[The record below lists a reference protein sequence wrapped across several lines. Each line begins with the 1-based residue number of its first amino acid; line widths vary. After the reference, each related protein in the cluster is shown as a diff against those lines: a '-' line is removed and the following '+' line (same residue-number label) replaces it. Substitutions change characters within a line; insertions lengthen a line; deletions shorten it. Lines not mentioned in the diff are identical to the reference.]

1 MRETQLKIKRVQPV
15 INVKKTKVD
24 EEAASLNEIR
34 NTKVDLVRV
43 MKENQRAYMEGVD
56 KLNGLRNSS
65 NRENLG
71 NLENSLDHVKAQ
83 WFQLF
88 RQVQDIE
95 AKEKEQFSR
104 LVLAETELRS
114 AEKLKEKYEADFR
127 SSLAKSEQKQM
138 DEFASRKHSMK

>member
-15 INVKKTKVD
+15 INVKKMKVD
-24 EEAASLNEIR
+24 EEAAVLNEIR
-34 NTKVDLVRV
+34 STKVDLVRV

-56 KLNGLRNSS
+56 KLNNLRNSA

-71 NLENSLDHVKAQ
+71 NLESSLDYVKAQ

-88 RQVQDIE
+88 RKVQEIE

-127 SSLAKSEQKQM
+127 SSIAKSEQKQM
-138 DEFASRKHSMK
+138 DEFASRKHLMK

>member
-15 INVKKTKVD
+15 INVKKMKVD
-24 EEAASLNEIR
+24 EEAAVLNEIR
-34 NTKVDLVRV
+34 NSKVNLVRS

-56 KLNGLRNSS
+56 KLNNLRNSA

-71 NLENSLDHVKAQ
+71 NLESSLDYVKAQ

-88 RQVQDIE
+88 RKVQEIE

-127 SSLAKSEQKQM
+127 SSIAKSEQKQM
-138 DEFASRKHSMK
+138 DEFASRKHLMK

>member
-15 INVKKTKVD
+15 INVKKMKVD
-24 EEAASLNEIR
+24 EEAAVLNEIR
-34 NTKVDLVRV
+34 NSKVNLVRS

-56 KLNGLRNSS
+56 KLNNLRNSA

-71 NLENSLDHVKAQ
+71 NLESSLDYVKAQ

-88 RQVQDIE
+88 RKVQEIE

-127 SSLAKSEQKQM
+127 SSIAKSEQKQM
-138 DEFASRKHSMK
+138 DEFASRKHLMR

>member
-1 MRETQLKIKRVQPV
+1 MRETKLKIKRVQPV

-24 EEAASLNEIR
+24 EEAAVLNEIR
-34 NTKVDLVRV
+34 TEKVVLVRV
-43 MKENQRAYMEGVD
+43 MRENQKTYMEGVD
-56 KLNGLRNSS
+56 KLNNLRNSA

-71 NLENSLDHVKAQ
+71 NLESSLDHVKAQ

-88 RQVQDIE
+88 RKVQEIE

-114 AEKLKEKYEADFR
+114 AEKLKGKYEADFR
-127 SSLAKSEQKQM
+127 AGLARSEQKQM
-138 DEFASRKHSMK
+138 DEFAARKHAMK

>member
-1 MRETQLKIKRVQPV
+1 MRETRLKMKRVQPV

-24 EEAASLNEIR
+24 EEAAVLNEIR
-34 NTKVDLVRV
+34 AEKVELVRV
-43 MKENQRAYMEGVD
+43 MRENQRSYMEGVE

-71 NLENSLDHVKAQ
+71 NFESSLDYVKAQ
-83 WFQLF
+83 WFLLF
-88 RQVQDIE
+88 RKVQEIE
-95 AKEKEQFSR
+95 TKEKEQFSR

-127 SSLAKSEQKQM
+127 HSLAKSEQKQM
-138 DEFASRKHSMK
+138 DEFASRKHMMK

>member
-24 EEAASLNEIR
+24 EEATVLNDIR
-34 NTKVDLVRV
+34 NTKLGLVRV

-56 KLNGLRNSS
+56 KLNNLRNSAS
-65 NRENLG
+65 RENLS
-71 NLENSLDHVKAQ
+71 NFESSLDFVKAQ

-88 RQVQDIE
+88 RKVQDIE

-104 LVLAETELRS
+104 LVFAETELRS

-127 SSLAKSEQKQM
+127 SNLAKSEQKQM
-138 DEFASRKHSMK
+138 DEFASRKYSMK

>member
-1 MRETQLKIKRVQPV
+1 MRENQLKIKRVQPV
-15 INVKKTKVD
+15 INVKKMKVD
-24 EEAASLNEIR
+24 EEAAVLNEIR
-34 NTKVDLVRV
+34 STKVDLVRV

-56 KLNGLRNSS
+56 KLNNLRNSA

-71 NLENSLDHVKAQ
+71 NLESSLDYVKAQ

-88 RQVQDIE
+88 RKVQEIE

-127 SSLAKSEQKQM
+127 TSIAKSEQKQM
-138 DEFASRKHSMK
+138 DEFASRKHLMK